1 MPYQFS
7 DSDVIGKG
15 GMGCVYKGRDQNG
28 NVVAIKMMSNQV
40 TCHPEYRELF
50 YSEVNT
56 LRRMNHPSVVHIVGD
71 PFNDSAGNLYLPMEF
86 VSGKTI
92 EQYVRENGPMSESA
106 VKNMMGKILD
116 AVQYI
121 HNQHCIHR
129 DIKPSNIMIRDGSDD
144 ICIIDFG
151 IAKDSKV
158 GSTGM
163 TVGRIIGTDGYM
175 SPEQAAGLNIDSRTD
190 IYSLG
195 CVMFYMLT
203 GRSAISTQ
211 NNSYE
216 TINAILNSQL
226 PLPSSVRPGISPMW
240 DDVFKKATDRNMT
253 RRFQTANEFRQAL
266 FLGQSNVQSN
276 AQSSGPTNL
285 NPIPTVTV
293 GRTADNNIS
302 INNDFVSRHHL
313 VIRGLETLNTG
324 GGTSYQIEI
333 EDISANGSGLNGRRI
348 HHQTETID
356 YTSTAQLPQVL
367 LAGRTECE
375 LDWNRVIRELKQQGW
390 QSGAAQ
396 HVAQAS
402 GQQYPSS
409 GQNYNNVTPVPTNP
423 NDKLDAGMAVI
434 CFIVPL
440 LGWIL
445 WAVWKQEYPHKASSS
460 AKWAWIGFA
469 VQFVFNVL
477 MTIFIIIVNEY

>member
-7 DSDVIGKG
+7 NNDIIGRG
-15 GMGCVYKGRDQNG
+15 GMGCVYRGHDQNG

-40 TCHPEYRELF
+40 TCIPEYRDLF
-50 YSEVNT
+50 YSEVDT
-56 LRRMNHPSVVHIVGD
+56 LRRMNNPSVVHIVGD
-71 PFNDSAGNLYLPMEF
+71 PFSDSAGNLYLPMEF
-86 VSGKTI
+86 VNGKTI
-92 EQYVRENGPMSESA
+92 EQYVRENGPMSENA
-106 VKNMMGKILD
+106 VRNMMGKILD

-121 HNQHCIHR
+121 HNNRCIHR
-129 DIKPSNIMIRDGSDD
+129 DIKPSNIMIRNGNDD

-158 GSTGM
+158 GATGR

-203 GRSAISTQ
+203 GKPAIPNQ

-226 PLPSSVRPGISPMW
+226 PLPSSIRPGISSMW
-240 DDVFKKATDRNMT
+240 DDVFKKATDKNMT
-253 RRFQTANEFRQAL
+253 RRFQTADEFWRAL
-266 FLGQSNVQSN
+266 VDGQS
-276 AQSSGPTNL
+276 AGPTHSIS
-285 NPIPTVTV
+285 IPTVTV
-293 GRTADNNIS
+293 GRAADNNIS
-302 INNDFVSRHHL
+302 INNDYVSRHHL

-333 EDISANGSGLNGRRI
+333 EDISNNGTGLNGRRI

-367 LAGRTECE
+367 LSGRAECE
-375 LDWNRVIRELKQQGW
+375 LDWNRVIRELKQRGW

-396 HVAQAS
+396 HVPQPS

-409 GQNYNNVTPVPTNP
+409 GQNYNNVPPVPTNP
-423 NDKLDAGMAVI
+423 NDKLDTGMAVI

-469 VQFVFNVL
+469 VQFVFNIL
-477 MTIFIIIVNEY
+477 MTIFIIILNEY